1 MAKGVPKGFQGGEG
15 VGVGEV
21 LNPAHAF
28 AGHGRGQQK
37 AAAGSSRRTLLEAG
51 PKAPRGWR
59 EELCCAW
66 PQFAHSNPTQPIP
79 THSNQPHLDS
89 RAPHASHWTDQRQS
103 RVGLELRRIQS
114 WTRTGART
122 GARTRTR
129 TTRQSQIS
137 RRLQSRTL
145 SASVPHHAPISTSPH
160 LTSPHLTF
168 FTSPHYTSLH
178 FTSGSSLQ
186 LAAGQGL
193 ANSAGPSS
201 ASLHRSPSLL
211 LASSTRTQ
219 PPVLCKDEGI
229 ILAVSKAGT
238 PIFSYSRCRLMS
250 AYGVQM
256 SDGRHAPPGPCLA
269 KLSQVKAET

>member
-1 MAKGVPKGFQGGEG
+1 M
-15 VGVGEV
+15 GEV

-37 AAAGSSRRTLLEAG
+37 AAAGSSRRTFLEAG

-59 EELCCAW
+59 GSCAARGHNSHTQTQ
-66 PQFAHSNPTQPIP
+66 PSPLQPIP
-79 THSNQPHLDS
+79 TNPTSIPVRRTPVTGRTNAKVELGSSCVESS
-89 RAPHASHWTDQRQS
+89 RWTM
-103 RVGLELRRIQS
+103 
-114 WTRTGART
+114 TGART
-122 GARTRTR
+122 RTRTR

-145 SASVPHHAPISTSPH
+145 SASVPHHAPISTSPR
-160 LTSPHLTF
+160 LTAPNLLH
-168 FTSPHYTSLH
+168 FTSLHFTSLH

-186 LAAGQGL
+186 LAAGHGL

-201 ASLHRSPSLL
+201 ASLHRSPSPL
-211 LASSTRTQ
+211 LAWSTRTQ

-238 PIFSYSRCRLMS
+238 PIFSMTP
-250 AYGVQM
+250 GVASCQ
-256 SDGRHAPPGPCLA
+256 PTEY
-269 KLSQVKAET
+269 K